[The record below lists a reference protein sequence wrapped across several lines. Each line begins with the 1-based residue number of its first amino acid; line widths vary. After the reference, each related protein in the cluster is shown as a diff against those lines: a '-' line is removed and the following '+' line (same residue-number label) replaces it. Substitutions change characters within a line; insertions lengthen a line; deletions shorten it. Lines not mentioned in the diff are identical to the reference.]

1 MTAKLLSAADISL
14 PSYDVGFRAG
24 GGIFSLSSHA
34 RAREALEFGLGVTDP
49 GFNIFVVGE
58 DRSGRMT
65 ATLSYLERHLDGRPP
80 PNDWIY
86 INNFRRQHRPRA
98 LPLPAGVGRQFR
110 DRMASLVKQLRE
122 ALTASLGGED
132 YQDKIRKEKELL
144 QGAVKVG
151 IDALRVEAQQS
162 GLDIVQT
169 QQGHMVAA
177 LGPDGK
183 PAAIEDFPGS
193 DQERLREAGR
203 AINAKL
209 AQINRRAI
217 REQASLGAR
226 LSEIGRQ
233 TADDAISVC
242 MDDVQAE
249 FAEYRGL
256 ARWLVEMRADV
267 LDNLDLFLPTKP
279 KDGAP
284 NRLAPEHN
292 YAVNLFVDH
301 SDDKSSSLVLEANPT
316 YENLFGRIEYHPA
329 EGGLVTDFTMI
340 RAGSVHRANGG
351 MLVLRAEALARNPT
365 SWDFLKGALRDGEIR
380 IEEPHRAGSVP
391 LAGAPRPKAIA
402 LDIKVVI
409 VGAPRWYYTFFSV
422 DPDFQ
427 TYFKVKADIDAD
439 MESTPANLACYAALI
454 RTIAHDHRQVSCD
467 DAAVQRLLGMAARW
481 AEHREKLTARFEI
494 LEDVVTEAAEIVH
507 EQGGDVVTE
516 EIVIQASEHRRRR
529 NARVE
534 DRMQRSISEGTVMI
548 DTSGEAVGQI
558 NALTVRDLG
567 DHAFGGPSRVTARA
581 SVGRLGVINVERHVA
596 LGGPIQQKGVMVLQ
610 GYLAGCFAKR
620 FPLSF
625 NCSIT
630 FEQNYGGV
638 EGDSASLA
646 ELVAI
651 LSDLSGAPLRQ
662 DIAITGSVN
671 QRGES
676 QAIGGAHHKIEGFF
690 RSCVEGDGLTGNQGV
705 VIPAANEKN
714 LILRDEVAAAVAEG
728 TFHIWSAANIDDA
741 VALYTGL
748 EAGQPDDNGG
758 YSPNSVYGQVMARLA
773 EYDAILFER
782 EKRAAL

>member
-1 MTAKLLSAADISL
+1 M
-14 PSYDVGFRAG
+14 
-24 GGIFSLSSHA
+24 
-34 RAREALEFGLGVTDP
+34 
-49 GFNIFVVGE
+49 
-58 DRSGRMT
+58 
-65 ATLSYLERHLDGRPP
+65 
-80 PNDWIY
+80 
-86 INNFRRQHRPRA
+86 
-98 LPLPAGVGRQFR
+98 
-110 DRMASLVKQLRE
+110 
-122 ALTASLGGED
+122 
-132 YQDKIRKEKELL
+132 
-144 QGAVKVG
+144 
-151 IDALRVEAQQS
+151 
-162 GLDIVQT
+162 
-169 QQGHMVAA
+169 
-177 LGPDGK
+177 
-183 PAAIEDFPGS
+183 
-193 DQERLREAGR
+193 
-203 AINAKL
+203 
-209 AQINRRAI
+209 
-217 REQASLGAR
+217 
-226 LSEIGRQ
+226 
-233 TADDAISVC
+233 
-242 MDDVQAE
+242 
-249 FAEYRGL
+249 
-256 ARWLVEMRADV
+256 
-267 LDNLDLFLPTKP
+267 
-279 KDGAP
+279 
-284 NRLAPEHN
+284 
-292 YAVNLFVDH
+292 
-301 SDDKSSSLVLEANPT
+301 
-316 YENLFGRIEYHPA
+316 
-329 EGGLVTDFTMI
+329 TDFTMI
-340 RAGSVHRANGG
+340 RAGSMHRANGG

-365 SWDFLKGALRDGEIR
+365 SWEFLKGALRDGEIR

-409 VGAPRWYYTFFSV
+409 VGAPRWYYTFFSI

-439 MESTPANLACYAALI
+439 MDATPDNLASYAALI

-516 EIVIQASEHRRRR
+516 AIVIQASEHRRRR

-534 DRMQRSISEGTVMI
+534 DRMQQSISEGTVMI

-581 SVGRLGVINVERHVA
+581 SVGRLGVINVERQVA

-638 EGDSASLA
+638 EGDSASMA
-646 ELVAI
+646 ELVAV

-671 QRGES
+671 QHGES

-690 RSCVEGDGLTGNQGV
+690 RSCVEQDGLTGHQGV
-705 VIPAANEKN
+705 VIPAVNEKN
-714 LILRDEVAAAVAEG
+714 LILRDEVAAAVAGGE
-728 TFHIWSAANIDDA
+728 FHIWGVANIDDA
-741 VALYTGL
+741 VALFTGL
-748 EAGQPDDNGG
+748 DAGQPDDAGD
-758 YSPNSVYGQVMARLA
+758 YPPNSVYGRVMARLA

-782 EKRAAL
+782 EKRSTV

>member
-1 MTAKLLSAADISL
+1 MTATLLSAPNLSL
-14 PSYDVGFRAG
+14 PSFDVGFRSG

-34 RAREALEFGLGVTDP
+34 RAREALEFGLGVADP

-65 ATLSYLERHLDGRPP
+65 ATLRYLERHLEGRPP
-80 PNDWIY
+80 PNDWVY
-86 INNFRRQHRPRA
+86 LNNFRRQHRPRA
-98 LPLPAGVGRQFR
+98 LPLPAGVGRRFR
-110 DRMASLVKQLRE
+110 DRMTTLVKQLRE
-122 ALTASLGGED
+122 ALMSALGGES
-132 YQDKIRKEKELL
+132 YQDQVRKETETL
-144 QGAVKVG
+144 QGAVKAG
-151 IDALRVEAQQS
+151 IAALRAEARKS

-169 QQGHMVAA
+169 QQGHMVVA

-183 PAAIEDFPGS
+183 PKAVEEFPES
-193 DQERLREAGR
+193 DQGRLKEVGR
-203 AINAKL
+203 DISAKL
-209 AQINRRAI
+209 AQINRRAV
-217 REQASLGAR
+217 REQASLGVR
-226 LSEIGRQ
+226 LTEIGRQ
-233 TADDAISVC
+233 TADEAISVV
-242 MDDVQAE
+242 MDEVQAE
-249 FAEYRGL
+249 FDAYRGL

-267 LDNLDLFLPTKP
+267 LDNLDMFLPTKP
-279 KDGAP
+279 DNAAP
-284 NRLAPEHN
+284 NRLPPEQN

-301 SDDKSSSLVLEANPT
+301 SDDKSSSVVLEANPS
-316 YENLFGRIEYHPA
+316 YENLFGRIEYRPA

-340 RAGSVHRANGG
+340 RAGSIHRANGG
-351 MLVLRAEALARNPT
+351 MLVLRADALARNPT
-365 SWDFLKGALRDGEIR
+365 SWEFLKGALRDGEIQ

-409 VGAPRWYYTFFSV
+409 VGAPRWYYTFFSI

-439 MESTPANLACYAALI
+439 MDATADNVASYAALI
-454 RTIAHDHRQVSCD
+454 RTIAHDHRQVHCD
-467 DAAVQRLLGMAARW
+467 DAAVLRLLGMAARW
-481 AEHREKLTARFEI
+481 AEHREKLTARFEL
-494 LEDVVTEAAEIVH
+494 LEDLVTEAAEIAH
-507 EQGGDVVTE
+507 EGGGDTVTE
-516 EIVIQASEHRRRR
+516 AIVIQASEHRRRR

-534 DRMQRSISEGTVMI
+534 DRMQKTISEGAIMI
-548 DTSGEAVGQI
+548 DTSGDAVGQI

-581 SVGRLGVINVERHVA
+581 SVGRLGVINVERQVA

-638 EGDSASLA
+638 EGDSASMA

-671 QRGES
+671 QLGQS

-690 RSCVEGDGLTGNQGV
+690 RSCVEGGGLTGTQGV
-705 VIPAANEKN
+705 VIPQANEKN
-714 LILRDEVAAAVAEG
+714 LVLRDEVAAAVAEG
-728 TFHIWSAANIDDA
+728 IFHVWSVASIDDA
-741 VALYTGL
+741 VAIFTGL
-748 EAGQPDDNGG
+748 DAGQADDKGQYPPG
-758 YSPNSVYGQVMARLA
+758 SVYGRVMARLA
-773 EYDAILFER
+773 DYDSILFER
-782 EKRAAL
+782 EKRTVS